1 VDVTTAPDASALQT
15 AAVRSETRSLWWGAL
30 LTAAAA
36 VLFPRL
42 NAVLHEG
49 QAIYQLDREAA
60 VGIPAI
66 IVGTIAL
73 FGLLG
78 RWALA
83 SDDSRNRPAKV
94 GLVCG
99 ILALVGVLVFFVS
112 APIVLGGFAVTLG
125 LEGVRRA
132 AYEGKRRP
140 AVAATALGSVA
151 ALAGAIIWLVF

>member
-1 VDVTTAPDASALQT
+1 MTHATAG
-15 AAVRSETRSLWWGAL
+15 RSEARTLWWGAL
-30 LTAAAA
+30 LTAVAA

-49 QAIYQLDREAA
+49 QAIYQLDTEAA

-66 IVGTIAL
+66 IVGTLAL

-83 SDDSRNRPAKV
+83 GDDARNRPAKV

-99 ILALVGVLVFFVS
+99 ILALVGVLVFWIS
-112 APIVLGGFAVTLG
+112 APIVLGGFAATLG
-125 LEGVRRA
+125 LQGVQRA
-132 AYEGKRRP
+132 AFDGKRKS
-140 AVAATALGSVA
+140 AVAAIALGSVA
-151 ALAGAIIWLVF
+151 ALAGAIIWLVG